1 MPRFLNTSGKATLG
15 IGICDRCKMKFPLG
29 ELFSDPNSP
38 GLKVCRKDVDQYD
51 PWRLPARQA
60 EKVTLSF
67 VRPDESVSL

>member
-15 IGICDRCKMKFPLG
+15 IGICDRCKMKFPLD

-38 GLKVCRKDVDQYD
+38 GLKVCRKDVDDFD
-51 PWRLPARQA
+51 PWRKSARQA
-60 EKVTLSF
+60 EPVNLRF